1 MASVKLGTRLLRD
14 GVIGLSELEAA
25 LRAQV
30 LYGGRLGTNLVELG
44 FIDIDTLGQY
54 VALTTG
60 APEATR
66 DRFEAASE
74 EVIEGFD
81 LELAARYHAF
91 PLGFEAD
98 APETLCIAVLDPTDE
113 EQRAALEARLGHPVR
128 LYAAAE
134 MRLFFYL
141 EKYYG
146 VERPIRYVRTS
157 SPPREQGKVE
167 RRRVQGAP
175 RGVKIEPRRARAARA
190 SGSGAVPLEALV
202 ERVETAAHRDRIIE
216 ALLELAA
223 GRLDVLVA
231 LLVRDGKAMG
241 WRQYSAHAG
250 ADADADAVSQISLS
264 LDATSSLKLAYDA
277 GETYWGPVPEA
288 GSPVEEALWAVTAT
302 PQPPE
307 EVLVAPVVVGE
318 RIVHLLYAHRAG
330 GVGREARDGL
340 VTMAAAAGR
349 AYQRLIRALK
359 EG

>member
-1 MASVKLGTRLLRD
+1 MKLGTRLLRD

-66 DRFEAASE
+66 DRFEAATE
-74 EVIEGFD
+74 EVIESFD
-81 LELAARYHAF
+81 VALAGRYHGF
-91 PLGFEAD
+91 PLGFEVD
-98 APETLCIAVLDPTDE
+98 APETLAIAVLDPTDE
-113 EQRAALEARLGHPVR
+113 AQRDELEAHLGHPVR

-141 EKYYG
+141 EKHYG

-175 RGVKIEPRRARAARA
+175 RGVKIEPRRARAAR
-190 SGSGAVPLEALV
+190 STRPGAVPLEALI
-202 ERVETAAHRDRIIE
+202 ERIETAAHRDRIIE
-216 ALLELAA
+216 ALLELARD
-223 GRLDVLVA
+223 RLDVLIA

-241 WRQYSAHAG
+241 WRQYSAHPGAEAG
-250 ADADADAVSQISLS
+250 AVSQLSLS
-264 LDATSSLKLAYDA
+264 LETTSSLKLAHDA
-277 GETYWGPVPEA
+277 GEPYWGPVPDA
-288 GSPVEEALWAVTAT
+288 GSATEQALWAVSAT
-302 PQPPE
+302 PEPPE
-307 EVLVAPVVVGE
+307 EVLVAPVAVGE

-340 VTMAAAAGR
+340 VTAAAAAGR
-349 AYQRLIRALK
+349 AYVRLIHALK
-359 EG
+359 DGG